1 MCMQR
6 LQQSNFFNCTCFFC
20 LLIWQCCAGNRVSG
34 MRPDRL
40 AALLRDKDKVAER
53 LVQLRQLLPD
63 IDVSALVARQP
74 DLLAQASTL
83 PTLLPAPGKQ

>member
-1 MCMQR
+1 
-6 LQQSNFFNCTCFFC
+6 
-20 LLIWQCCAGNRVSG
+20 

-53 LVQLRQLLPD
+53 LVQLRQLLPQ

-74 DLLAQASTL
+74 DLLAQVT
-83 PTLLPAPGKQ
+83 GC